1 MFRTTQFDPMDG
13 QQLRRN
19 DPNVD
24 FAGMEQNLAKE
35 MARMKIVDEKKKRE
49 IEKICGSS
57 EELKEL
63 QLKIK
68 SAYLNKERA
77 AQMTENQ
84 YRRQID
90 LVSIIHILTI
100 NFSKNNLK
108 SKPRCCAETNTVSL
122 HKKQRREKF
131 L

>member
-1 MFRTTQFDPMDG
+1 MAFRSTQFDPMDG

-24 FAGMEQNLAKE
+24 FASMEQNLAKE

-49 IEKICGSS
+49 IEKICSQS

-77 AQMTENQ
+77 A
-84 YRRQID
+84 
-90 LVSIIHILTI
+90 
-100 NFSKNNLK
+100 
-108 SKPRCCAETNTVSL
+108 
-122 HKKQRREKF
+122 
-131 L
+131 